1 MLRPPMTRNF
11 REQKAWALGL
21 AMLASVTLAALAM
34 LACERSHE
42 SARTSGEASQ
52 RPSRVADRIVMI
64 VIDTLRADRLGLYGG
79 PDDTAPFLNQLAQ
92 RSLVF
97 DSAWAPSSWT
107 GPSMASIFTS
117 LYPNQHG
124 VVLGLRGVRAAG
136 QLKDLDVHRLPDDIE
151 TIPSF
156 LQSQGYTT
164 FGVSQNIN
172 VGPII
177 GFDRGFDH
185 FELLPYRQTA
195 GAPALVEQLRA
206 WKSEIEAAPRSFVYV
221 HFMDPHPPY
230 VAHDAEVDRERGRD
244 NLSLYDGEIRYSDA
258 AIRQLFE
265 DFGWLD
271 DAVVL
276 ITADHGQ
283 EFRDHGGVGHGFQL
297 YSELTHVPLLIHHP
311 TAELAGRVASNVS
324 TLDILPT
331 LRELVGA
338 PASPDDAG
346 QSLLAAPSQA
356 GAERDVFS
364 MRSDARPEETAHKRA
379 LIRGDYKLIVTQPQD
394 EIELYDLRSDPS
406 ESNDLAARQPDRV
419 REMRARLDAQ
429 EAIAQREERAPARS
443 YEPSES
449 EARQLEALGYVEDE
463 K

>member
-1 MLRPPMTRNF
+1 
-11 REQKAWALGL
+11 
-21 AMLASVTLAALAM
+21 
-34 LACERSHE
+34 
-42 SARTSGEASQ
+42 
-52 RPSRVADRIVMI
+52 MI
-64 VIDTLRADRLGLYGG
+64 VIDTLRADRLGIYGG
-79 PDDTAPFLNQLAQ
+79 PDDTAPFLDDLAK

-97 DSAWAPSSWT
+97 DAAWAPSSWT

-136 QLKDLDVHRLPDDIE
+136 KLKDLDVHRLPDSLE

-156 LQSQGYTT
+156 MQSAGYTT

-185 FELLPYRQTA
+185 FELILYRQSA
-195 GAPALVEQLRA
+195 GAPALVQQLRA
-206 WKSEIEAAPRSFVYV
+206 WKNEIEAAPRSFVYL

-230 VAHDAEVDRERGRD
+230 VSHDAVLEPTQGRD
-244 NLSLYDGEIRYSDA
+244 NLPLYDGEIRYSDA
-258 AIRQLFE
+258 AIRRLFDE
-265 DFGWLD
+265 FDWLHN
-271 DAVVL
+271 AVVL
-276 ITADHGQ
+276 ITSDHGQ

-311 TAELAGRVASNVS
+311 TRQLARRVARNVS

-338 PASPDDAG
+338 PASPRDAG
-346 QSLLAAPSQA
+346 RSLLEAENSA
-356 GAERDVFS
+356 GSERDIFS
-364 MRSDARPEETAHKRA
+364 MRSDARPLETARKRA
-379 LIRGDYKLIVTQPQD
+379 LIRGNYKLIVTQPQ
-394 EIELYDLRSDPS
+394 EETELYDLRADPS
-406 ESNDLAARQPDRV
+406 ETNNLAAQQPDRV
-419 REMRARLDAQ
+419 REMRAGLDAQ
-429 EAIAQREERAPARS
+429 EATGRGAELAPERP

-449 EARQLEALGYVEDE
+449 ETRQLEALGYVEDE
-463 K
+463 N